1 MVFSFWLA
9 LLGGLESVSYRVRN
23 TLLYETYIFKG
34 GSIMGKLNEFLIC
47 NGCGESMIEYYETGN
62 IEVHHEDDRVTYK
75 CPLCGTINKS
85 KPLEEG

>member
-1 MVFSFWLA
+1 
-9 LLGGLESVSYRVRN
+9 
-23 TLLYETYIFKG
+23 
-34 GSIMGKLNEFLIC
+34 MGKLNEFLIC